1 MHWKPCHIHSIWAA
15 VIARI
20 VNRTQYT
27 ILSVVLVTCRLQLTN
42 VRKFPTQAILN
53 EIQAEINR
61 TSAHVKC
68 YSLTPVTK
76 SETELV
82 KQGQDEKQK
91 EYRCIIK
98 VQNKALLDVVV
109 YDDLSRNIFTNV
121 FLGFEF

>member
-1 MHWKPCHIHSIWAA
+1 M
-15 VIARI
+15 
-20 VNRTQYT
+20 
-27 ILSVVLVTCRLQLTN
+27 
-42 VRKFPTQAILN
+42 RKFPTQAILN